1 MDVTEKQK
9 MIIRTVW
16 IGMERENPVDMDEL
30 LEMLPYKTTKQSM
43 QFSIRA
49 LIKKGFVI
57 KGGLRKRSAGGAYN
71 RVVYKLTDLGSAVA
85 KMYS

>member
-9 MIIRTVW
+9 SIIRTVW
-16 IGMERENPVDMDEL
+16 IGVERGNPVDMDEL
-30 LEMLPYKTTKQSM
+30 LEMLPYKTSKQSM

-49 LIKKGFVI
+49 LIKKGIVV
-57 KGGLRKRSAGGAYN
+57 KSGLRKRATDGYN
-71 RVVYKLTDLGSAVA
+71 RVVYELTDLGRAVA